1 MEAIKKMD
9 YRGWRSQTVDITFP
23 KSEGPAGLEKALVR
37 ICAEVTQA
45 LEDGYKMLVLSDRG
59 EETQNGTF
67 VCCAGKKT
75 GERTSITGTLLCSQ
89 TQAGLSEAPKTLK
102 KWNLPRTHL

>member
-45 LEDGYKMLVLSDRG
+45 LEEGYKMLVLSDRG
-59 EETQNGTF
+59 ELMRD
-67 VCCAGKKT
+67 
-75 GERTSITGTLLCSQ
+75 GEFCFLCWRTSG
-89 TQAGLSEAPKTLK
+89 
-102 KWNLPRTHL
+102 WFRHR